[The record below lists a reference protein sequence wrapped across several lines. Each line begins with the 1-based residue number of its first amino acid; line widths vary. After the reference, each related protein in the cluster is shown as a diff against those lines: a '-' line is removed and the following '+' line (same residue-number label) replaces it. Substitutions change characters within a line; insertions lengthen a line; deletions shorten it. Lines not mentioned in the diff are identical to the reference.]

1 MSKTNRSVLLSKA
14 ALAAALMLV
23 SGLSARGQSDDAP
36 PGQWR
41 IAGQNL
47 SNSWSQPAERTIS
60 PANVSGLT
68 TKWVFTTGAD
78 VSATPT
84 VDGNAVYFPDWSGN
98 LYAVEKESGK
108 LIWSHKISDYDGVEG
123 AMQPGHYRG
132 H

>member
-1 MSKTNRSVLLSKA
+1 MSRKKCEASLRRAAAIA
-14 ALAAALMLV
+14 ALLLV
-23 SGLSARGQSDDAP
+23 SGLSARGQSDAAP

-47 SNSWSQPAERTIS
+47 NNSWSQPAEHTIS
-60 PANVSGLT
+60 PANVSELT

-98 LYAVEKESGK
+98 LYAVAKESGR
-108 LIWSHKISDYDGVEG
+108 LIWSHKI
-123 AMQPGHYRG
+123 
-132 H
+132 